1 EGIPPAPRG
10 VPQIEVTFDIDSNGI
25 VHVSAKDQGTG
36 KEQKIRIEASSGLD
50 ESQIDD
56 MIKDAEAHEEED
68 RRVKEESTTRNQ
80 AESLIYS
87 VEKSLDEYKDKVDQA
102 DVDKINSAIEDLKK
116 ALDGQ
121 DIEEIK
127 TKMEALNQAS
137 HKISELLY
145 KQAQEGM
152 GGAEQA
158 QAGAAGGP
166 GPEAAAGATAG
177 AAGEEDEEIVDAEF
191 EVEDENK

>member
-1 EGIPPAPRG
+1 MTVYRAVCLVHDRELATGTLH
-10 VPQIEVTFDIDSNGI
+10 EV
-25 VHVSAKDQGTG
+25 GT
-36 KEQKIRIEASSGLD
+36 
-50 ESQIDD
+50 
-56 MIKDAEAHEEED
+56 AEFNHHMATGGECRSMREP
-68 RRVKEESTTRNQ
+68 
-80 AESLIYS
+80 
-87 VEKSLDEYKDKVDQA
+87 VDQA
-102 DVDKINSAIEDLKK
+102 DIDKINSAIEDLKK

-127 TKMEALNQAS
+127 AKMEALNQAS
-137 HKISELLY
+137 HKISEMLY

-166 GPEAAAGATAG
+166 EAAAGATAEAG
-177 AAGEEDEEIVDAEF
+177 GEEDEDIVDADF